1 MEAKALCSKLNA
13 SDNSDISSTS
23 PTTSAT
29 TANNSTTNKINS
41 AIFNI
46 TINSSTQQQQQQ
58 LILRKNKKNE
68 MNRNLIRDITRVI
81 THWVLINGELTK
93 LLQCSLN
100 LDEREMIEEIL
111 LQLANHDIMSIDNYH
126 QNHHQQQQQHAVG
139 INACIGYMLQ
149 ETKYNDAYKVCM
161 FICMHTC
168 MSIFMCLHV
177 CMHYV
182 CLHIYLYRKIVS
194 TYIYPYFMIYIMNS
208 SHIHYHHSYIRYI

>member
-1 MEAKALCSKLNA
+1 MEAKALCSKLSA
-13 SDNSDISSTS
+13 SDNSDISSTT
-23 PTTSAT
+23 PTTSTT

-41 AIFNI
+41 TIFNI
-46 TINSSTQQQQQQ
+46 IINSSTQQQQQQQQQQ

-81 THWVLINGELTK
+81 TYWVLINGELTK

-111 LQLANHDIMSIDNYH
+111 LQLANHDIISIDNYH
-126 QNHHQQQQQHAVG
+126 QNHHQQQQHAVG

-161 FICMHTC
+161 FICLYAY
-168 MSIFMCLHV
+168 MSTFMCLHV
-177 CMHYV
+177 YMHYV
-182 CLHIYLYRKIVS
+182 CMFAYIFICRKIVS
-194 TYIYPYFMIYIMNS
+194 TYIYP
-208 SHIHYHHSYIRYI
+208 

>member
-13 SDNSDISSTS
+13 SDNSDISSTT

-46 TINSSTQQQQQQ
+46 IINSSTQQQQQQQQQ
-58 LILRKNKKNE
+58 LILRKNKNNE

-100 LDEREMIEEIL
+100 LDEREIIEEIL

-126 QNHHQQQQQHAVG
+126 QNHQQLHAVG
-139 INACIGYMLQ
+139 INACIGFMLQ

-161 FICMHTC
+161 FIFMHTC
-168 MSIFMCLHV
+168 LHFCV
-177 CMHYV
+177 CM
-182 CLHIYLYRKIVS
+182 
-194 TYIYPYFMIYIMNS
+194 
-208 SHIHYHHSYIRYI
+208 

>member
-1 MEAKALCSKLNA
+1 MEAKALCSKLNT
-13 SDNSDISSTS
+13 SDNSDISSTT
-23 PTTSAT
+23 PTTSTT

-41 AIFNI
+41 AIFNMI
-46 TINSSTQQQQQQ
+46 INSSTQQQQQQ
-58 LILRKNKKNE
+58 QQQLNLRKSKKNE
-68 MNRNLIRDITRVI
+68 MNLNLIRDITRVI
-81 THWVLINGELTK
+81 THWVLINGELNK

-161 FICMHTC
+161 FICLYAYM
-168 MSIFMCLHV
+168 
-177 CMHYV
+177 YV
-182 CLHIYLYRKIVS
+182 
-194 TYIYPYFMIYIMNS
+194 YIYVFACMYALCMFAYIFIQKDREYLHLSLFYDIHNEFL
-208 SHIHYHHSYIRYI
+208 SHSLSP

>member
-1 MEAKALCSKLNA
+1 MEAKALCSKLSA
-13 SDNSDISSTS
+13 SDNSDISSTT
-23 PTTSAT
+23 PTTSTT

-41 AIFNI
+41 TIFNI
-46 TINSSTQQQQQQ
+46 IINSSTQQQQQQ

-111 LQLANHDIMSIDNYH
+111 LQLANHDIISIDNYH
-126 QNHHQQQQQHAVG
+126 QNHHQQQQHAVG

-149 ETKYNDAYKVCM
+149 ERKYNDAYKVCM
-161 FICMHTC
+161 FICLYTC
-168 MSIFMCLHV
+168 MYVYIYVFACIHAL
-177 CMHYV
+177 CMYV
-182 CLHIYLYRKIVS
+182 CI
-194 TYIYPYFMIYIMNS
+194 YIYI
-208 SHIHYHHSYIRYI
+208 

>member
-46 TINSSTQQQQQQ
+46 TINSSTQQQQQQQQQQ

-126 QNHHQQQQQHAVG
+126 QNHHQQQHAVG

-149 ETKYNDAYKVCM
+149 ETKYNDAFKVCM
-161 FICMHTC
+161 FICLYTY
-168 MSIFMCLHV
+168 MSTFMCLHV
-177 CMHYV
+177 YMDYV
-182 CLHIYLYRKIVS
+182 CMFA
-194 TYIYPYFMIYIMNS
+194 YIYIQKDREYLHLSLIYYVYNEFL
-208 SHIHYHHSYIRYI
+208 SHSLSI